1 MKAAFQKLGFN
12 VSLAEIRKAISAH
25 DMGKDGT
32 IDYEEFKVIFGFKS
46 QPEETQ
52 PVVPKPISK
61 SK

>member
-32 IDYEEFKVIFGFKS
+32 IDFEEFKVIFGFKS
-46 QPEETQ
+46 QLEET
-52 PVVPKPISK
+52 
-61 SK
+61 